1 MASDIHQWSLQIQN
15 GDGDICQ
22 WILDLGG
29 PAAITFTNLF
39 NLIQH
44 FVNQT
49 QVTGYTFIPTFTDV
63 YGTIQY
69 WNGNINGGNTTTGC
83 DF

>member
-1 MASDIHQWSLQIQN
+1 MSESSQWTIQINCPSLLE
-15 GDGDICQ
+15 ICA
-22 WILDLGG
+22 WINDLGG
-29 PAAITFTNLF
+29 PTAISFTNLF

-49 QVTGYTFIPTFTDV
+49 QVTGYNFIPTFTDV

-69 WNGNINGGNTTTGC
+69 WNGNISGGNTTTGC
-83 DF
+83 VF